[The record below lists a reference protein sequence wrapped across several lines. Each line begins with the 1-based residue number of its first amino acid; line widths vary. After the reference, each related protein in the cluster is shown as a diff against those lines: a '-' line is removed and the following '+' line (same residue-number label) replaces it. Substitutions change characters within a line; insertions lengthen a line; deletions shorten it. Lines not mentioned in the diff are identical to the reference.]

1 MDDSLV
7 NLIEYKAGY
16 ARRLFLKKNILTL
29 LWQFANSESAHVL
42 LLFQVFAIDRLN
54 AEFCT

>member
-1 MDDSLV
+1 MYDSLV

-16 ARRLFLKKNILTL
+16 ARRLFLKNILTL
-29 LWQFANSESAHVL
+29 LWQSATSESAYVL
-42 LLFQVFAIDRLN
+42 LLFQVFAIDCLN